1 MTRQR
6 HRVIKG
12 QPISSGIVLGTAR
25 VILPGQKKVVERAV
39 APEEI
44 PLEIDH
50 LREAV
55 DATIAELTK
64 MRDAASRKMGGQVAK
79 IFDALLLI
87 AADEG
92 FLKRV
97 IEQIKE
103 RQMNAGYIYNELVQ
117 ESTLPLRRSP
127 DQYMRQMAV
136 DIDAVANRI
145 LAGLGGYEKRDEMQ
159 FTENTVLVGKSFT
172 PAEVLQFRQ
181 QKVTGFVVSETG
193 QNSHAAL
200 IARSLML
207 PVVVAEQVWTKI
219 DTGNEIIVDGTHG
232 RVIIYPNQ
240 QELSEYEE
248 QRQKQGPALITRIK
262 KLAEFPPVT
271 ADGRT
276 IGVAANLELPGPV
289 ENILAERKVPIGLYR
304 TEFLYL
310 DGDEFP
316 DEEAQYTYYDRIAK
330 KFPDTYV
337 VLRTFDLGS
346 DKSKTNGITVAEAN
360 PALGWRGIRS
370 MLDMPDIFKA
380 QIRAMLR
387 ASVDGKFKI
396 LLPMISDISE
406 IEKAKRLIAQVM
418 LELRRA
424 KIPYDERIPVGVM
437 IEVPSA
443 ALTADQIAR
452 KVDFMSI
459 GTNDLTQYTMAVDR
473 NNMKV
478 SSLYN
483 TFHPS
488 VLHLI
493 NMTVQACHKQGIPVT
508 ICGEVA
514 GDPLA
519 LPLFIGLGVDQLS
532 MNPARIVNL
541 CRLIKRIDSSLVERL
556 VESVLASASLGSVT
570 RKLQSY
576 NTAIEKK

>member
-1 MTRQR
+1 M
-6 HRVIKG
+6 
-12 QPISSGIVLGTAR
+12 
-25 VILPGQKKVVERAV
+25 
-39 APEEI
+39 PE
-44 PLEIDH
+44 
-50 LREAV
+50 
-55 DATIAELTK
+55 
-64 MRDAASRKMGGQVAK
+64 
-79 IFDALLLI
+79 
-87 AADEG
+87 
-92 FLKRV
+92 
-97 IEQIKE
+97 
-103 RQMNAGYIYNELVQ
+103 
-117 ESTLPLRRSP
+117 
-127 DQYMRQMAV
+127 
-136 DIDAVANRI
+136 
-145 LAGLGGYEKRDEMQ
+145 
-159 FTENTVLVGKSFT
+159 
-172 PAEVLQFRQ
+172 
-181 QKVTGFVVSETG
+181 
-193 QNSHAAL
+193 
-200 IARSLML
+200 
-207 PVVVAEQVWTKI
+207 
-219 DTGNEIIVDGTHG
+219 
-232 RVIIYPNQ
+232 
-240 QELSEYEE
+240 
-248 QRQKQGPALITRIK
+248 
-262 KLAEFPPVT
+262 
-271 ADGRT
+271 
-276 IGVAANLELPGPV
+276 
-289 ENILAERKVPIGLYR
+289 
-304 TEFLYL
+304 
-310 DGDEFP
+310 
-316 DEEAQYTYYDRIAK
+316 
-330 KFPDTYV
+330 
-337 VLRTFDLGS
+337 
-346 DKSKTNGITVAEAN
+346 
-360 PALGWRGIRS
+360 
-370 MLDMPDIFKA
+370 IFKA

-406 IEKAKRLIAQVM
+406 IDKAKRLIAQVM

-443 ALTADQIAR
+443 ALTAGQIAR

-570 RKLQSY
+570 RKLQSF